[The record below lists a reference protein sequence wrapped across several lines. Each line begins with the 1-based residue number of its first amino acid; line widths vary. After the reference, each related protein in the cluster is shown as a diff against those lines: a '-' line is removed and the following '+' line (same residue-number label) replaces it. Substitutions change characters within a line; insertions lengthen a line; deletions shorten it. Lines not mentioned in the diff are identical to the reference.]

1 MSNMA
6 LSLKQKTFCQEYIV
20 DFNGAQSA
28 IRAGYS
34 KKTAKVKAS
43 QLLTIINIQ
52 SEILAAIKKRSER
65 TGITQD
71 RVVLELARIAF
82 SDMKDFAAW
91 DKSGVTLNDSETL
104 TEEETRCVSEVS
116 ETETKDGGSV
126 KFKLHDKKSA
136 LELLGKHLGM
146 FGSKFSI
153 DSDDFKIELTLVG
166 SKDDPGPVED

>member
-1 MSNMA
+1 MTNMA
-6 LSLKQKTFCQEYIV
+6 LSLKQKTFCQEYII

-91 DKSGVTLNDSETL
+91 DKAGVTLNDSDEM

-116 ETETKDGGSV
+116 ETVTKDGGSI

-146 FGSKFSI
+146 FGSKLSI
-153 DSDDFKIELTLVG
+153 DGDDFKIELTLVG